1 MSCCFVVY
9 SKCFQYRSDL
19 YFLVFLRACMCVC
32 VCVCVCVCEC
42 VSVCARVS
50 VYTRICVVFIRKLA
64 RRNGA
69 GSMCHFDQ
77 LTYKGK
83 RQRGTVGRD
92 KRTEVELIEGWS

>member
-19 YFLVFLRACMCVC
+19 YFLVCVRARVYVC
-32 VCVCVCVCEC
+32 AFVRM
-42 VSVCARVS
+42 CARVS
-50 VYTRICVVFIRKLA
+50 VYTGMCVVFIRKLA

-92 KRTEVELIEGWS
+92 KRTEIELIEGWS